1 MALTNLQYLQIQ
13 CGGTNVT
20 ADELTLYLTNA
31 GLQANASAD
40 TEACDMV
47 LYKEFSIVLR
57 QALMNVS
64 EGGMSISWNME
75 AVKAYYA
82 TLCDKTGQPNVLFS
96 RPKIRDKSN
105 IW

>member
-1 MALTNLQYLQIQ
+1 MALTNLQYLTIN
-13 CGGTNVT
+13 CGGTGVS
-20 ADELTLYLTNA
+20 ADELSLYLQNA
-31 GLQANASAD
+31 GLNANANAD

-47 LYKEFSIVLR
+47 LYKEFSIILR

-64 EGGMSISWNME
+64 EGGMSVSWNME

-96 RPKIRDKSN
+96 RPVIRDRSN
-105 IW
+105 LW